1 MSKIARES
9 LHAHYVLG
17 LLSGSKSVTD
27 MAERGLLPFGKQYA
41 CKLMA
46 QDPTPHEGAL
56 ARRLAAAPQDA
67 YLAVDLLKVEHQ
79 GERIEGIGRC
89 YDSNSKSVMWGHTL
103 VSSALVQ
110 LGEDPYLLRCDPFPD
125 ALMNTERYP
134 RLTATEAMLTV
145 AGDVVSAGV
154 KVKALLVD
162 AEFTTRLGLRS
173 LKQLPLAFV
182 GRFRSNAKVMFEAQQ
197 IRVRDLAKRFA
208 PGKARWY
215 PRFRRYIK
223 RLEVVL
229 AEVGVVQLL
238 IVWKAQGFGWHLT
251 TLISTLTAG
260 IQEVFKAWTARWS
273 LEVSH
278 RLRKQSLA
286 LGSCQCLAYA
296 AHLQHA
302 ELVNRAFELM
312 RQERQLPPGISWK
325 LAQQRAAEILRNTLL
340 TGSSRL
346 AA

>member
-1 MSKIARES
+1 
-9 LHAHYVLG
+9 
-17 LLSGSKSVTD
+17 
-27 MAERGLLPFGKQYA
+27 MAERGLLPFGKAYA
-41 CKLMA
+41 CKLLA
-46 QDPTPHEGAL
+46 QDPTPHKDAL
-56 ARRLAAAPQDA
+56 ARRLAAAPQGA

-79 GERIEGIGRC
+79 SERIEGVGRC
-89 YDSNSKSVMWGHTL
+89 YDSSSKSVMWGHTL
-103 VSSALVQ
+103 VSSGLVR
-110 LGEDPYLLRCDPFPD
+110 LGEDPYLLRCDPFID
-125 ALMNTERYP
+125 ELMSTERYR

-173 LKQLPLAFV
+173 LKALPLAFV

-197 IRVRDLAKRFA
+197 TRVRDLAKRFA

-215 PRFRRYIK
+215 PRLRRYIK
-223 RLEVVL
+223 RLEIVL

-251 TLISTLTAG
+251 TLISTLGAG
-260 IQEVFKAWTARWS
+260 IQEVFKAWSARWS

-302 ELVNRAFELM
+302 ELVNQAFELI
-312 RQERQLPPGISWK
+312 RQERQRTPGLTWK
-325 LAQQRAAEILRNTLL
+325 LARHHAAETLRNALL
-340 TGSSRL
+340 TEGSRL
-346 AA
+346 VA

>member
-1 MSKIARES
+1 MS
-9 LHAHYVLG
+9 
-17 LLSGSKSVTD
+17 
-27 MAERGLLPFGKQYA
+27 ERGLLPFGKAYA
-41 CKLMA
+41 CKLLA
-46 QDPTPHEGAL
+46 QDPTPHKQAL
-56 ARRLAAAPQDA
+56 KRRLAAAPQGA

-79 GERIEGIGRC
+79 GERIEGVGRC
-89 YDSNSKSVMWGHTL
+89 YDSNSKKVMWGHAL
-103 VSSALVQ
+103 VSSALVR

-125 ALMNTERYP
+125 ELMSTELYP
-134 RLTATEAMLTV
+134 RLTATEAMLSV
-145 AGDVVSAGV
+145 AGDVVAAGV

-173 LKQLPLAFV
+173 LKALPLAFV
-182 GRFRSNAKVMFEAQQ
+182 GRFRTNAKVMFEAQKL
-197 IRVRDLAKRFA
+197 RVNDLAKRFL

-215 PRFRRYIK
+215 PKLRRYIK

-229 AEVGVVQLL
+229 AEVGIVELL
-238 IVWKAQGFGWHLT
+238 IIWKAQGFGWHLT

-260 IQEVFKAWTARWS
+260 VQEVFKAWSARWS

-286 LGSCQCLAYA
+286 LEACQFLTYA

-302 ELVNRAFELM
+302 ELVTRAFELM
-312 RQERQLPPGISWK
+312 RQERQRIPGMSWK
-325 LAQQRAAEILRNTLL
+325 LAHHHAAETLRNALL
-340 TGSSRL
+340 TEGSRL

>member
-1 MSKIARES
+1 MSKIARAS
-9 LHAHYVLG
+9 LHEHYVLG

-27 MAERGLLPFGKQYA
+27 MAERGLLPFGKSYA
-41 CKLMA
+41 CKLLA
-46 QDPTPHEGAL
+46 QDPTPHKDAL
-56 ARRLAAAPQDA
+56 TRRLAAVPQCA

-79 GERIEGIGRC
+79 GERIEGVGRC
-89 YDSNSKSVMWGHTL
+89 YDTNSKGVMWGHTL
-103 VSSALVQ
+103 VSSGLVRP
-110 LGEDPYLLRCDPFPD
+110 GEDPHLLRCDPFPD
-125 ALMNTERYP
+125 ALMSTELYP
-134 RLTATEAMLTV
+134 RLTATEAMLGV
-145 AGDVVSAGV
+145 AGEVVSAGV

-173 LKQLPLAFV
+173 LKALPLAFV

-197 IRVRDLAKRFA
+197 TRVRDLAKRFL

-215 PRFRRYIK
+215 PKLKRYIK

-229 AEVGVVQLL
+229 AEVGIVELL
-238 IVWKAQGFGWHLT
+238 IIWKAQGYGWHLT
-251 TLISTLTAG
+251 TLISTLKAG
-260 IQEVFKAWTARWS
+260 VQEVFKAWSARWS

-286 LGSCQCLAYA
+286 LGACQCLAYA

-312 RQERQLPPGISWK
+312 RLERQQTPGISWK
-325 LAQQRAAEILRNTLL
+325 LAQHHAVETLRNALL
-340 TGSSRL
+340 TGGSRL

>member
-1 MSKIARES
+1 
-9 LHAHYVLG
+9 
-17 LLSGSKSVTD
+17 
-27 MAERGLLPFGKQYA
+27 
-41 CKLMA
+41 
-46 QDPTPHEGAL
+46 
-56 ARRLAAAPQDA
+56 
-67 YLAVDLLKVEHQ
+67 
-79 GERIEGIGRC
+79 
-89 YDSNSKSVMWGHTL
+89 MWGHTL
-103 VSSALVQ
+103 VSSGLVT
-110 LGEDPYLLRCDPFPD
+110 LGEDPYLLRCDPFID
-125 ALMNTERYP
+125 ELMSTERYP
-134 RLTATEAMLTV
+134 KLTATEAMLTV

-173 LKQLPLAFV
+173 LKALPLAFV
-182 GRFRSNAKVMFEAQQ
+182 GRFRNNAKVLFEAQHV
-197 IRVRDLAKRFA
+197 RVKDLAKRFL

-215 PRFRRYIK
+215 PKLRRYIK

-229 AEVGVVQLL
+229 AEVGMVQLL

-260 IQEVFKAWTARWS
+260 IQEVFKAWSSRWS

-286 LGSCQCLAYA
+286 LGSCQCLTYA

-312 RQERQLPPGISWK
+312 RLERQRTPCLTWK
-325 LAQQRAAEILRNTLL
+325 LAQQRAAETLRNALL
-340 TGSSRL
+340 TGGSCL

>member
-1 MSKIARES
+1 MSTTARES

-17 LLSGSKSVTD
+17 LLYGSKSVTD
-27 MAERGLLPFGKQYA
+27 MSERGLLPFGKSYA
-41 CKLMA
+41 CKLLA
-46 QDPTPHEGAL
+46 QAPTPHKNAL
-56 ARRLAAAPQDA
+56 ARRLTAAPQGA
-67 YLAVDLLKVEHQ
+67 YLAVDLLKVEHR
-79 GERIEGIGRC
+79 GERIEGVGSC
-89 YDSNSKSVMWGHTL
+89 YDSNSKGVMWGHTL

-110 LGEDPYLLRCDPFPD
+110 SGEDPYLLRCDPFPD
-125 ALMNTERYP
+125 ELMSTELYP

-145 AGDVVSAGV
+145 AGDVVGAGV

-173 LKQLPLAFV
+173 LKVLPLAFV
-182 GRFRSNAKVMFEAQQ
+182 GRFRTNAKVMFETQQ
-197 IRVRDLAKRFA
+197 LRVKDLAKHFL

-215 PRFRRYIK
+215 PKLKRYIK

-238 IVWKAQGFGWHLT
+238 IIWKAQGFGWHLT

-260 IQEVFKAWTARWS
+260 VQEVFKAWSARWS

-286 LGSCQCLAYA
+286 LGACQCLTYA

-312 RQERQLPPGISWK
+312 RQERQRIPGISWK
-325 LAQQRAAEILRNTLL
+325 LAQHHAAEALRNALL
-340 TGSSRL
+340 TGGSRL

>member
-1 MSKIARES
+1 MSNIARES

-27 MAERGLLPFGKQYA
+27 MAERGLLPFGKSYA
-41 CKLMA
+41 CKLLA
-46 QDPTPHEGAL
+46 QDPTPHKDAL
-56 ARRLAAAPQDA
+56 ARRLAAAPQGA

-79 GERIEGIGRC
+79 GERIEGVGRC
-89 YDSNSKSVMWGHTL
+89 YDSNRKSVMWGHAL

-110 LGEDPYLLRCDPFPD
+110 LGEDPYLLRCDPFID
-125 ALMNTERYP
+125 ELMSTERYP
-134 RLTATEAMLTV
+134 KLTATEAMLNV

-182 GRFRSNAKVMFEAQQ
+182 GRFRNNAKVMFEAQKV
-197 IRVRDLAKRFA
+197 RVNELAKSFL

-215 PRFRRYIK
+215 PKLRRYIK

-229 AEVGVVQLL
+229 AEVGIVELL
-238 IVWKAQGFGWHLT
+238 IIWKAQGFGWHLT
-251 TLISTLTAG
+251 TLISTLKAG
-260 IQEVFKAWTARWS
+260 VQEVFKAWSARWS

-278 RLRKQSLA
+278 RLRNQNLA
-286 LGSCQCLAYA
+286 LGACQCLAYA

-302 ELVNRAFELM
+302 ELVNRAFELV
-312 RQERQLPPGISWK
+312 RLERQRISGLSWK
-325 LAQQRAAEILRNTLL
+325 LAQQHAAGTLRNTLL
-340 TGSSRL
+340 TGDSCF

>member
-1 MSKIARES
+1 
-9 LHAHYVLG
+9 
-17 LLSGSKSVTD
+17 

-46 QDPTPHEGAL
+46 QDPAPHKGAL

-79 GERIEGIGRC
+79 GERIEGVGRC
-89 YDSNSKSVMWGHTL
+89 YDTNSKGVMWGHTL

-125 ALMNTERYP
+125 ELMSTERYP

-173 LKQLPLAFV
+173 LKALPLAFV
-182 GRFRSNAKVMFEAQQ
+182 GRFRSNAKVLFEAQQ
-197 IRVRDLAKRFA
+197 TRVRDLAKRFA
-208 PGKARWY
+208 PGQARWY
-215 PRFRRYIK
+215 PKLRRYIK

-229 AEVGVVQLL
+229 AEVGVVHLL

-260 IQEVFKAWTARWS
+260 IQEVFKAWSARWS

-278 RLRKQSLA
+278 RLRKQNLA
-286 LGSCQCLAYA
+286 LGACQCLAYA

-302 ELVNRAFELM
+302 ELVTEAFNLIG
-312 RQERQLPPGISWK
+312 QERQRIPGSSWK
-325 LAQQRAAEILRNTLL
+325 QAQQRAAEILRNALL
-340 TGSSRL
+340 TEGSRL